1 MKVHK
6 YSLWNFKST
15 KEKKW
20 KEKLRKKEIKKEKV
34 QEYSFTLNFTME
46 TFLLQQSPNTTS
58 YVSIREWRHYFSTIW
73 FPSISN
79 KWLEARS
86 VSKVYLQ
93 TVTRI
98 FFLPKSSNIQ
108 FKRHIH
114 LERPWIFVHFFW
126 NTKTQEENSANFT
139 ISIPASW
146 F

>member
-34 QEYSFTLNFTME
+34 QEYSFTLKFTME

-58 YVSIREWRHYFSTIW
+58 YVYIIEWRHYFSTIW

-86 VSKVYLQ
+86 VSEVYLQ
-93 TVTRI
+93 TVTQ
-98 FFLPKSSNIQ
+98 FFFCQKVATYNSNG
-108 FKRHIH
+108 
-114 LERPWIFVHFFW
+114 
-126 NTKTQEENSANFT
+126 
-139 ISIPASW
+139 ISIWRGLGYLYTFSETLKHRRKIVLVLQ
-146 F
+146 